1 MYLNLV
7 LIILLPA
14 NILQDSLLPII
25 DTERVQISKS
35 ISFSKSK
42 KFLQNIYL
50 RSNKNVTFYC
60 GCAFNLEKEIDIE
73 SCNYSP
79 KNENNKRSRRL
90 EFEHVVP
97 ASKLG
102 KNLQCWKEPI
112 CQTKKGKNYK
122 GRRCCKKVSKEFKRM
137 EADMHNLFPSIG
149 EVNGDRSNYSF
160 GEIPNENRNY
170 GQCDFEIL
178 NKVAEPKESIRGD
191 IARSYFYMSKQ
202 YEISIPESY
211 ENLLRQWHLSDPP
224 DDWERDRNSFIEE
237 IQGNRNPFIDYP
249 EKVERFRDF

>member
-1 MYLNLV
+1 
-7 LIILLPA
+7 
-14 NILQDSLLPII
+14 
-25 DTERVQISKS
+25 
-35 ISFSKSK
+35 
-42 KFLQNIYL
+42 
-50 RSNKNVTFYC
+50 
-60 GCAFNLEKEIDIE
+60 
-73 SCNYSP
+73 
-79 KNENNKRSRRL
+79 
-90 EFEHVVP
+90 
-97 ASKLG
+97 
-102 KNLQCWKEPI
+102 
-112 CQTKKGKNYK
+112 
-122 GRRCCKKVSKEFKRM
+122 
-137 EADMHNLFPSIG
+137 MHNLFPSIG

-202 YEISIPESY
+202 YKISIPESY

-237 IQGNRNPFIDYP
+237 IQGNRNIFIDYP